1 MNSPSTFYS
10 LDYRTSNYRL
20 LPGIVSGGG
29 NIKLLPSSQLKQA
42 TPDELKQ
49 FPLLP
54 MKLIK
59 KFIPLADY
67 YGISEKARGLKKP
80 TTSDYGFIPV
90 YETVGAKKLNQVPAK
105 ISVPNGIS
113 MEKKRIVAI
122 KSKLG
127 QIKSMH
133 IPLYHTSGELNGL
146 PTKMHTILI
155 MWGFSPQPQHIKQI
169 KIPKM

>member
-1 MNSPSTFYS
+1 MNSPSTYYS
-10 LDYRTSNYRL
+10 LDYRTSDFRL
-20 LPGIVSGGG
+20 LPGIVTGGG
-29 NIKLLPSSQLKQA
+29 INIELLPKTQLKQPTA
-42 TPDELKQ
+42 DEEKE

-54 MKLIK
+54 LKVIQ

-90 YETVGAKKLNQVPAK
+90 YETVGAKKLKEVPAK
-105 ISVPNGIS
+105 KDVPQGIS
-113 MEKKRIVAI
+113 MAKKRIVAL

-127 QIKSMH
+127 QMKAMS
-133 IPLYHTSGELNGL
+133 IPLYHTEGELKGM

-155 MWGFSPQPQHIKQI
+155 MWGYSPDVKQIKQI
-169 KIPKM
+169 KSFQ